1 MLSFDPSL
9 HYVGLDVH
17 KHVVVACILDAQN
30 QVLGRYRFPCTR
42 AGLERFARQ
51 HLHPTDQVA
60 LEATTNTWAVVNIL
74 KPFVAEVVVS
84 NPLRTKAIAQAKIKT
99 DKVDALVLAQLLR
112 CDFLPRVWEPGPDT
126 HRLRRLTARRASLVM
141 DKTAIKNRIHALLHQ
156 RLMAAPVKDL
166 FSGPG
171 RAWLQTLPLD
181 AEGQRALASDLRL
194 LEAVEEEIAQQEHL
208 LAQVGYTDSQVK
220 LLLTLPGVDLTVAQT
235 LLATLGDVTR
245 FRDGA
250 HAASYLGLVPST
262 KQSAATCYHG
272 PITRQ
277 GNGHARAMLVQ
288 AAQHLG
294 THPGPLGAFFRRLS
308 KRKNRSVAV
317 VATARKLVVIAW
329 QMLKNAEPYRHAQPA
344 TTQRKFN
351 RLRLKATGEKQ
362 KSGARPGTMRAP
374 TYGSREHTRP
384 VPSLP
389 QVLSHGAL
397 PPAKS
402 VEQLSQGELRVLRQ
416 TKTLAFVEQIQHPHR
431 RVIQKAAPPK
441 EESTANKE
449 ERIAKS
455 AKRKRGDF
463 TRS

>member
-1 MLSFDPSL
+1 MPSGDPSL

-17 KHVVVACILDAQN
+17 KHVVVACIVDARG
-30 QVLGRYRFPCTR
+30 QVLGRHSFPCTR
-42 AGLERFARQ
+42 AGLERFAHQ
-51 HLHPTDQVA
+51 HLRPTDQVA

-74 KPFVAEVVVS
+74 KPFVAEVAVS
-84 NPLRTKAIAQAKIKT
+84 NPLRTKAIAEAKIKT

-112 CDFLPRVWEPGPDT
+112 CEFLPRVWEPGPDT
-126 HRLRRLTARRASLVM
+126 QSLRRLTARRASLVM
-141 DKTAIKNRIHALLHQ
+141 DKTAIKNRIHAVLHQ
-156 RLMAAPVKDL
+156 RLIAPPVKDL

-171 RAWLQTLPLD
+171 RAWLQTLTLD
-181 AEGQRALASDLRL
+181 ADGQVALASDLRL
-194 LEAVEEEIAQQEHL
+194 LEAVEEEIARQEQG
-208 LAQVGYTDSQVK
+208 LAQLGYVDPQVK
-220 LLLTLPGVDLTVAQT
+220 LLITLPGVDLTVAQT

-288 AAQHLG
+288 AAQRVG
-294 THPGPLGAFFRRLS
+294 THPGPLGAFFRRLN

-329 QMLKNAEPYRHAQPA
+329 QMLRTNEPYRYAQPA
-344 TTQRKFN
+344 TTQLKFN

-362 KSGARPGTMRAP
+362 KCGARPGTTRAA
-374 TYGSREHTRP
+374 TYGSGEHTRP
-384 VPSLP
+384 VPSLS
-389 QVLSHGAL
+389 QVLSNGAL

-402 VEQLSQGELRVLRQ
+402 VSQLSRGELRMLKRS
-416 TKTLAFVEQIQHPHR
+416 KTLSFVEELQLPHR
-431 RVIQKAAPPK
+431 RIIKKAAQP
-441 EESTANKE
+441 EENCK
-449 ERIAKS
+449 AKS
-455 AKRKRGDF
+455 RKSKRGDF